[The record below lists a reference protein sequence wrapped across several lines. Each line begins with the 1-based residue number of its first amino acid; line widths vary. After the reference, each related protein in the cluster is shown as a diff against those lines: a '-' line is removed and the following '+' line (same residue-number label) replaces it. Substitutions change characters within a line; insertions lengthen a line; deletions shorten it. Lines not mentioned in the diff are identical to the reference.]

1 MKSPRRIRRGF
12 LRLGTA
18 EMSAFRRLLAWSST
32 GLLGVFVAFIIL
44 AVLAVVAWY
53 LFTTFPWGMY

>member
-1 MKSPRRIRRGF
+1 
-12 LRLGTA
+12 
-18 EMSAFRRLLAWSST
+18 MSAFRRLLAWSST
-32 GLLGVFVAFIIL
+32 GLLGILVAFIIL